1 MGRVRRHFG
10 RAAVRTLGL
19 PLVLSAVLLAGCGD
33 GDGAQ
38 VSCNLQ
44 ECTVT
49 FPRGVEASASVFGV
63 EAKLV
68 EVRNGWVTLEIGG
81 TTVTVPVGGEA
92 EGVRVRE
99 VTSDK
104 VVVAIPHGIVG

>member
-1 MGRVRRHFG
+1 
-10 RAAVRTLGL
+10 
-19 PLVLSAVLLAGCGD
+19 
-33 GDGAQ
+33 
-38 VSCNLQ
+38 
-44 ECTVT
+44 
-49 FPRGVEASASVFGV
+49 VFGV

-68 EVRNGWVTLEIGG
+68 EVRDGWATLEVGG

-104 VVVAIPHGIVG
+104 VVVVIPHGIAG